1 MEGDF
6 IHGANATMVLNF
18 GLSTQPNIT
27 ISDRNTL
34 PANNGSDFY
43 YRHRYNPGFRCLEEM

>member
-6 IHGANATMVLNF
+6 IHGANAIMVLNF

-43 YRHRYNPGFRCLEEM
+43 YRHRYNPGFRCLEKM